1 MTEENERITLVQI
14 KTDLD
19 YIKRD
24 IAEIKAT
31 IRADYVTREEFS
43 PIKNIV
49 YGLVG
54 IILTSVIGALV
65 ALVIQK

>member
-1 MTEENERITLVQI
+1 MENTDERITLATL
-14 KTDLD
+14 KTDLE

-24 IAEIKAT
+24 ISEIKLT
-31 IRADYVTREEFS
+31 LKTDYVTREEFS
-43 PIKNIV
+43 PIKSIV

-54 IILTSVIGALV
+54 TILVAVFGALV

>member
-1 MTEENERITLVQI
+1 MTDENERITLAQI

-24 IAEIKAT
+24 IADIKAT
-31 IRADYVTREEFS
+31 IRTDYVTREEFS
-43 PIKNIV
+43 PIKSIV

-54 IILTSVIGALV
+54 IIMTAVVGALV
-65 ALVIQK
+65 ALVIKQ